1 MNKGVVP
8 ELREPYERL
17 VRSVC
22 GKQWRSLSQEE
33 LDGAIG
39 VVIVKSILDGV
50 AEDLGEVASHLGV
63 SRDLLYDPFRNLS
76 LNGVFREDRID
87 KDREALEDADP
98 IAWGYYAGYAS
109 GATGTASERC

>member
-8 ELREPYERL
+8 ELREANEQL

-22 GKQWRSLSQEE
+22 GKQWRSLSSTE
-33 LDGAIG
+33 LDGALG
-39 VVIVKSILDGV
+39 VAIVKSILDGV
-50 AEDLGEVASHLGV
+50 AEDLGEIASHLGV
-63 SRDLLYDPFRNLS
+63 NRDLLYSAFRNLG
-76 LNGVFREDRID
+76 LNGVFRENRIN
-87 KDREALEDADP
+87 KDREALEDSDP